1 MNQQNPALLEA
12 DERSNAMRVAL
23 AGFNHETNTFH
34 PRPTTLADFR
44 GPQGTW
50 WVGEQL
56 VAAAQS
62 THSVLGGMFDV
73 AREEGWDLVP
83 VFFAMHPPTTGTIT
97 AEAADA
103 IRANLV
109 GPIAAD
115 RFDGVLLHLHGA
127 ACAENWPDPEAVVLR
142 DVRQAVGPDVP
153 IVVVFDLHA
162 NIGPEW
168 AEHASAIV
176 GYKTA
181 PHTDF
186 YDRGIE
192 GARIL
197 GQAMRGEIRP
207 VVALEKPPVLI
218 KSGLMSMTTA
228 PLALIKPPMFW
239 LMERGREIEREPGIV
254 NVSIAAGF
262 GDADSPVT
270 GMTVLVNADGD
281 RDLASRHAR
290 ELARLAWRLRR
301 GIQTDLVLTPVDVAI
316 DRALHAPP
324 GTVILADQGNNTA
337 GGSPGDG
344 TAILDG
350 LKAAGWPD
358 AALFIADPDSVDA
371 AWAAGVGAEVD
382 LRVGGK
388 NEPSNGAPV
397 PTRATVHLIADL
409 EVDFVTGDSKAR
421 LGRTAV
427 VRTGR
432 TDVVL
437 TQYPSTQTTPA
448 YFRAA
453 GIEPRDRRIVVV
465 QSAHLFRAAFEVRE
479 RIPTMIIEVDS
490 PGITSPNASRFTYRN
505 VRRPIFPLDE
515 FDWAGPV
522 DE

>member
-1 MNQQNPALLEA
+1 
-12 DERSNAMRVAL
+12 MRVAL

-44 GPQGTW
+44 GPLGTW
-50 WVGEQL
+50 LVGDQIVE
-56 VAAAQS
+56 ASAG
-62 THSVLGGMFDV
+62 TRSVLGGMIE
-73 AREEGWDLVP
+73 AGRAQGWDLVP
-83 VFFAMHPPTTGTIT
+83 IFFAMHPPTTGIIT

-103 IRANLV
+103 IRANIV
-109 GPIAAD
+109 GPIVRD
-115 RFDGVLLHLHGA
+115 RFDGILLHLHGA
-127 ACAENWPDPEAVVLR
+127 ACAENVPDPEAVILR
-142 DVRQAVGPDVP
+142 EVRHAVGPDVP

-162 NIGPEW
+162 NIGLEW
-168 AEHASAIV
+168 AEHANAIV

-186 YDRGIE
+186 YERGVE

-197 GQAMRGEIRP
+197 GRALRGEIRP
-207 VVALEKPPVLI
+207 VVVAEKPPVLI

-239 LMERGREIEREPGIV
+239 LMSRGYEMEREPGIV

-262 GDADSPVT
+262 GDSDSSTT

-281 RDLASRHAR
+281 RDLARRYAR

-301 GIQTDLVLTPVDVAI
+301 GFQTDLVLTPVETAI
-316 DRALHAPP
+316 DRAIHSLEWP
-324 GTVILADQGNNTA
+324 VILADQGNNTA

-344 TAILDG
+344 TAILAG
-350 LKAAGWPD
+350 LKASGWPD
-358 AALFIADPDSVDA
+358 AALFIADPESVDA
-371 AWAAGVGAEVD
+371 AWEAGIGREVD

-388 NEPSNGAPV
+388 NEPTNGEPV
-397 PTRATVHLIADL
+397 PMRARVRLMTDL

-421 LGRTAV
+421 LGRAAV
-427 VRTGR
+427 VRTGQ

-437 TQYPSTQTTPA
+437 TQYPSTQTAPA

-453 GIEPRDRRIVVV
+453 GIEPRDRRIIVV

-479 RIPTMIIEVDS
+479 RIPKMIIEVDT
-490 PGITSPNASRFTYRN
+490 PGITSPNTTRFTYQH
-505 VRRPIFPLDE
+505 VPRPIFPLDDFE
-515 FDWAGPV
+515 WAGPAHG
-522 DE
+522 

>member
-1 MNQQNPALLEA
+1 
-12 DERSNAMRVAL
+12 MRVAL

-56 VAAAQS
+56 VDAAAR
-62 THSVLGGMFDV
+62 TRSVLGGMIEV
-73 AREEGWDLVP
+73 ARDEKWDLVP
-83 VFFAMHPPTTGTIT
+83 IFFAVHPPTTGLIT
-97 AEAADA
+97 AEAADT
-103 IRANLV
+103 IRASIV
-109 GPIAAD
+109 GPIARE
-115 RFDGVLLHLHGA
+115 RFDGILLHLHGA
-127 ACAENWPDPEAVVLR
+127 ACAENEPDPEAVVLR
-142 DVRQAVGPDVP
+142 EVRRAVGSDVP

-168 AEHASAIV
+168 AEHADAII

-186 YDRGIE
+186 YERGVE

-197 GQAMRGEIRP
+197 GRALRGEIRP

-239 LMERGREIEREPGIV
+239 LMSRGRELERQPGIV

-281 RDLASRHAR
+281 RDLARRHAR

-316 DRALHAPP
+316 DRAIHTPEWP
-324 GTVILADQGNNTA
+324 VILADQGNNTA

-344 TAILDG
+344 TAILAG

-358 AALFIADPDSVDA
+358 AALFLADPESVDA
-371 AWAAGVGAEVD
+371 AWQAGVGHEVD

-388 NEPSNGAPV
+388 NESTNGDPV
-397 PTRATVHLIADL
+397 PMLAKVRLIAVL

-421 LGRTAV
+421 LGRAAV
-427 VRTGR
+427 VRCGQ

-465 QSAHLFRAAFEVRE
+465 QSAHLFRAAFEVQE
-479 RIPTMIIEVDS
+479 RIPKMIIEVDT
-490 PGITSPNASRFTYRN
+490 PGITSPNTARFTYHHL
-505 VRRPIFPLDE
+505 RRPIFPLDDFE
-515 FDWAGPV
+515 WAGP
-522 DE
+522 EEA

>member
-1 MNQQNPALLEA
+1 
-12 DERSNAMRVAL
+12 MRVAL

-34 PRPTTLADFR
+34 PRPTTLADFQ
-44 GPQGTW
+44 GPLGTW
-50 WVGEQL
+50 WTGEQI
-56 VAAAQS
+56 VDAAGG
-62 THSVLGGMFDV
+62 TRSVLGGMIDV
-73 AREEGWDLVP
+73 ARAENWDLLP
-83 VFFAMHPPTTGTIT
+83 IFFAMHPPTTGTLT

-103 IRANLV
+103 IRANIV
-109 GPIAAD
+109 GPLARE
-115 RFDGVLLHLHGA
+115 RFDGILLHLHGA
-127 ACAENWPDPEAVVLR
+127 ACAEKEPDPEAVVLR
-142 DVRQAVGPDVP
+142 EVRRAVGPDVP

-168 AEHASAIV
+168 AEHANAIV

-186 YDRGIE
+186 YERGVE
-192 GARIL
+192 GARLL
-197 GQAMRGEIRP
+197 GRAMRREIRP
-207 VVALEKPPVLI
+207 VVALEKPPILI

-239 LMERGREIEREPGIV
+239 LMQRGSAIEREPGV
-254 NVSIAAGF
+254 LNVSIAAGF
-262 GDADSPVT
+262 GDADTPVT
-270 GMTVLVNADGD
+270 GMTVLVNVDGD
-281 RDLASRHAR
+281 PDLARRHAR
-290 ELARLAWRLRR
+290 ELARLAWQVRR
-301 GIQTDLVLTPVDVAI
+301 GTQTDLVLTPVDVAI

-344 TAILDG
+344 TAILAG
-350 LKAAGWPD
+350 LAAAGWPD
-358 AALFIADPDSVDA
+358 AALFLADPESVDA
-371 AWAAGVGAEVD
+371 AWAAGIGHEVD

-388 NEPSNGAPV
+388 NEPTNGTPV
-397 PTRATVHLIADL
+397 PMRARVRLLADL

-427 VRTGR
+427 VRCGQ

-465 QSAHLFRAAFEVRE
+465 QSAHLFRAAFEVHE
-479 RIPTMIIEVDS
+479 RIPSMIVEVDT
-490 PGITSPNASRFTYRN
+490 PGITSPNPSRFTYHH
-505 VRRPIFPLDE
+505 VRRPIFPLDD
-515 FDWAGPV
+515 FAWNGP
-522 DE
+522 DGA

>member
-1 MNQQNPALLEA
+1 
-12 DERSNAMRVAL
+12 MRVAL

-34 PRPTTLADFR
+34 PRPTTLADFQ

-50 WVGEQL
+50 WVGEQIF
-56 VAAAQS
+56 AARG
-62 THSVLGGMFDV
+62 TRSVLGGMLDV
-73 AREEGWDLVP
+73 AGEQGWDLVP
-83 VFFAMHPPTTGTIT
+83 IFFAVHPPTTGLIT

-103 IRANLV
+103 IRANIV
-109 GPIAAD
+109 EPIARD
-115 RFDGVLLHLHGA
+115 RFDGILLHLHGA
-127 ACAENWPDPEAVVLR
+127 ACAANAPDPEAIILR
-142 DVRQAVGPDVP
+142 DVRRAVGPDVP

-162 NIGPEW
+162 NIGLEW
-168 AEHASAIV
+168 AEHANAIV

-186 YDRGIE
+186 YERGVE

-197 GQAMRGEIRP
+197 GRALRGEIRP
-207 VVALEKPPVLI
+207 VVWAEKPPVLV

-239 LMERGREIEREPGIV
+239 LMSRGLELEREPGIV

-262 GDADSPVT
+262 GDSDSET
-270 GMTVLVNADGD
+270 SGMTILVNADGD
-281 RDLASRHAR
+281 RDLARRHAR
-290 ELARLAWRLRR
+290 ELSRLAWQLRR
-301 GIQTDLVLTPVDVAI
+301 GFQTDLVLTPVGVAI
-316 DRALHAPP
+316 ARAIHAREWP
-324 GTVILADQGNNTA
+324 VILADQGNNTA

-344 TAILDG
+344 TAILTG

-358 AALFIADPDSVDA
+358 AALFIADPESVDA
-371 AWAAGVGAEVD
+371 AWEAGVGREVD

-388 NEPSNGAPV
+388 NEPTNGEPV
-397 PTRATVHLIADL
+397 PMRAKVRLIADL

-427 VRTGR
+427 VRSGR

-437 TQYPSTQTTPA
+437 TQYPSTQTTPS

-465 QSAHLFRAAFEVRE
+465 QSAHLFRAAFEVHE
-479 RIPTMIIEVDS
+479 HIPKMIIEVDT
-490 PGITSPNASRFTYRN
+490 PGITSPNTSRFTYHN
-505 VRRPIFPLDE
+505 VRRPIFPLDDFE
-515 FDWAGPV
+515 WAGP
-522 DE
+522 DDA

>member
-1 MNQQNPALLEA
+1 
-12 DERSNAMRVAL
+12 MRVAL

-50 WVGEQL
+50 WTGEQI
-56 VAAAQS
+56 VANAGG
-62 THSVLGGMFDV
+62 THSVLGGMIDV
-73 AREEGWDLVP
+73 ARDEGWDLVP
-83 VFFAMHPPTTGTIT
+83 IFFAVHPPTTGTIT
-97 AEAADA
+97 SEAIEA
-103 IRANLV
+103 INDTIV
-109 GPIAAD
+109 GPIARD
-115 RFDGVLLHLHGA
+115 RFDGILLHLHGA
-127 ACAENWPDPEAVVLR
+127 ACSESQPDPEAIVLR
-142 DVRQAVGPDVP
+142 DIRRAVGPDVP

-162 NIGPEW
+162 NIGRAW
-168 AEHASAIV
+168 AEHANAIV

-186 YDRGIE
+186 YERGVE

-197 GQAMRGEIRP
+197 GRALRGEIRP
-207 VVALEKPPVLI
+207 VVAIEKPPVMI

-239 LMERGREIEREPGIV
+239 LMSRGRELERQPGIL

-262 GDADSPVT
+262 GDADSETT
-270 GMTVLVNADGD
+270 GMTILVNTDGD
-281 RDLASRHAR
+281 LELARRHAR
-290 ELARLAWRLRR
+290 ELARLAWKLRR

-316 DRALHAPP
+316 DRAIHAADWP
-324 GTVILADQGNNTA
+324 VILADQGNNTA

-344 TAILDG
+344 TAILAG
-350 LKAAGWPD
+350 LKGAGWPD
-358 AALFIADPDSVDA
+358 AALFIADPESVDA
-371 AWAAGVGAEVD
+371 AWAAGIGREVD

-388 NEPSNGAPV
+388 NEPMNGEPV
-397 PTRATVHLIADL
+397 PLKATVRLITDL

-421 LGRTAV
+421 LGRAAV
-427 VRTGR
+427 VRTGQ

-465 QSAHLFRAAFEVRE
+465 QSAHLFRAAFEVQE
-479 RIPTMIIEVDS
+479 RIPNMIIEVDT
-490 PGITSPNASRFTYRN
+490 PGITSPNTSRFTYRR
-505 VRRPIFPLDE
+505 VPRPIFPLDDFE
-515 FDWAGPV
+515 WAGP
-522 DE
+522 EGE